1 MAVIE
6 FSNPAG
12 VRAPGGRY
20 SHVAAVTGANRWVVL
35 AGQIGARPDGTVPE
49 DAGAQCDQAMAN
61 VLACLKSQGMGPESI
76 VKLTVYLTDA
86 AYIAASREARS
97 RSIVGLG
104 QPQLT
109 MFFRPFSGRMRTFFE
124 AGFALKIIFSPVN
137 GLVPSR
143 SFVAGFFT
151 TFSFMRP
158 GTVNSPPLRRLF
170 RMQPLSESSTLLACF
185 RDSFVSFAI

>member
-86 AYIAASREARS
+86 AYIAASREARAK
-97 RSIVGLG
+97 V
-104 QPQLT
+104 
-109 MFFRPFSGRMRTFFE
+109 FSS
-124 AGFALKIIFSPVN
+124 L
-137 GLVPSR
+137 
-143 SFVAGFFT
+143 
-151 TFSFMRP
+151 
-158 GTVNSPPLRRLF
+158 PP
-170 RMQPLSESSTLLACF
+170 PTSTLLIVAGLASPEFKVEIDVIACG
-185 RDSFVSFAI
+185 